1 MVCGRGTQSTLRAR
15 GRRLAWSCG
24 PSTSP
29 LERMRE
35 ILSKDERSNDLDELD
50 RLVAMLND
58 SIKEVSA
65 NAAS

>member
-1 MVCGRGTQSTLRAR
+1 
-15 GRRLAWSCG
+15 
-24 PSTSP
+24 
-29 LERMRE
+29 MRE